1 MGALNE
7 VLELATGDKDGLL
20 NAAWKKIEA
29 LSVDSKFTSLLQEVF
44 NLHEK
49 KGRDYGSD
57 EDPLANCR
65 ASAEFGIPPW
75 KGVAI
80 RRADKWKRQ
89 KQFLR
94 TGNLSNES
102 FEDSLLDDA
111 VYALIE
117 LILWRETQETGTD
130 TCLQQGVFGWEKDE

>member
-1 MGALNE
+1 MA
-7 VLELATGDKDGLL
+7 LELTKDSYDAHLE
-20 NAAWKKIEA
+20 AAWKEIIHH
-29 LSVDSKFTSLLQEVF
+29 SVDIRFASLLQEIF

-57 EDPLANCR
+57 VDPLANCR

-80 RRADKWKRQ
+80 RRGDKWKRQ
-89 KQFLR
+89 KQFLL
-94 TGNLSNES
+94 TGQLSNES

-117 LILWRETQETGTD
+117 LILWRETF
-130 TCLQQGVFGWEKDE
+130 GVEVEVSGEEIQSRFKWEKDE

>member
-1 MGALNE
+1 MDFTREQSDAH
-7 VLELATGDKDGLL
+7 LE
-20 NAAWKKIEA
+20 AAWKEIIYR
-29 LSVDSKFTSLLQEVF
+29 SVDVRFTSLLQEIF

-49 KGRDYGSD
+49 KGRDYGTD

-65 ASAEFGIPPW
+65 ASADFGIPPW

-89 KQFLR
+89 KQYLS
-94 TGNLSNES
+94 TGQLSNES

-117 LILWRETQETGTD
+117 LILWREENISTPTSSSQAEF
-130 TCLQQGVFGWEKDE
+130 LWQKEE